1 MKMYTQM
8 PMFKPNLK
16 IESRIGSNDF
26 PYYICRPA
34 LSRENI
40 STEENVLV
48 SRVVFEG
55 KRAVGVEYSDRG
67 AGPAAEKKVARG
79 AEIIVCG
86 GAVNSPQ
93 LLMLSGVGD
102 ETHLK
107 VGWSISYLI
116 LKAGQ
121 TDARLA
127 IFWLLYN

>member
-1 MKMYTQM
+1 M
-8 PMFKPNLK
+8 
-16 IESRIGSNDF
+16 GSNQSSIRY
-26 PYYICRPA
+26 PICRPA
-34 LSRENI
+34 LSRGNL

-55 KRAVGVEYSDRG
+55 KRAVGVEYCDRG
-67 AGPAAEKKVARG
+67 AAGAEKKVARG

-107 VGWSISYLI
+107 VGWSISL
-116 LKAGQ
+116 
-121 TDARLA
+121 T
-127 IFWLLYN
+127 LLYGIIATAIKISPIVIVIWNGSVTFLIDSS

>member
-1 MKMYTQM
+1 MLISPYPQI
-8 PMFKPNLK
+8 PNPENNCSHH
-16 IESRIGSNDF
+16 IR
-26 PYYICRPA
+26 RPA
-34 LSRENI
+34 LSRGNI

-55 KRAVGVEYSDRG
+55 KRAVGVEYCDR
-67 AGPAAEKKVARG
+67 ADAATAAEMKVARG

-107 VGWSISYLI
+107 VGWTI
-116 LKAGQ
+116 LVM
-121 TDARLA
+121 
-127 IFWLLYN
+127 YNGC

>member
-1 MKMYTQM
+1 M
-8 PMFKPNLK
+8 
-16 IESRIGSNDF
+16 GSNQSSIRY
-26 PYYICRPA
+26 PICRPA
-34 LSRENI
+34 LSRGNL

-55 KRAVGVEYSDRG
+55 KRAVGVEYCDRG
-67 AGPAAEKKVARG
+67 AAAGSEKQVARG

-107 VGWSISYLI
+107 VGWSISL
-116 LKAGQ
+116 
-121 TDARLA
+121 T
-127 IFWLLYN
+127 LLYGIIATAIKISP